1 MSGLHHRSQRGT
13 RSVCALLLMLVLAAI
28 SAHVQAGY
36 LAAGRFHELW
46 VKDDGTLAAWGYNAA
61 GQVGDGSYI
70 DRSFPVSVP
79 GLTGVQA
86 AAGGVFHSLALKTD
100 GTVWAWGAN
109 GSGQI
114 GDGTNYWRV
123 LPVRVSSLT
132 GVARIAAGSDHSL
145 ALKSDG
151 TVWAWGKND
160 SGQLGDGTTTGRI
173 VPVRVSGLTGVVAI
187 AGGSTHS
194 IALKGD
200 GTVWTWGGNVTG
212 QLGDGTTTA
221 RSLPAQVAGLTGVV
235 GISTTYDHNV
245 VLKADGSV
253 WTWGYNE
260 YGQLGDGTTVSRS
273 LPVRVMGVVGVA
285 QVIAGGF
292 ATYAHKHDGTV
303 AVWGDNY
310 YGQLGDGTTTQRNT
324 PVIMQGLT
332 GAALVTAGASH
343 AAILRADGS
352 VWSVGQ
358 NVIGQ
363 LGDGSLVQA
372 PAPVELSGLTS
383 VARLAGGNRH
393 SLALKT
399 NGTVVAWGDNTGGQL
414 GDGTYVS
421 RGAPTP
427 VSGLTGVSAIAAGLY
442 FSVAL
447 KADGTVWTW
456 GDNANGELGN
466 ATFTARATAGQVPG
480 LTGVVA
486 IAAGYYHALALKADG
501 SVWAWG
507 GNSYG
512 QLGDGTTTNR
522 NAPTRVLSV
531 SAAAIA
537 AGSYHSL
544 GLRSDGT
551 VAAWGRNDYGQ
562 VGDGTNSSRPT
573 PVLVTGLS
581 GVTAIAGGAWHS
593 LALKSGGTVWGWGY
607 NGNGSLGVGT
617 YQSSSLPVQAIGAA
631 GVVAIAAGLHSL
643 GLTSAGTVLAWGAG
657 GMIGDGTDRDGLY
670 PAALSFIGAVDRLA
684 AGFDFT
690 LALTRAGTV
699 MGWGSNFSQKLGIA
713 FPVESSTIVK
723 VRDPQGAFAGSD
735 LVVEFFNPTI
745 RNGAGT
751 PGIGHY
757 FITAVPAE
765 AVSIDSGGSGP
776 GWQRTGRTFRAW
788 RSQAKAPAGAVPV
801 YRFYAREPNS
811 HFYTASAAE
820 YQSLRNQN
828 PANDPRAGWAFEEIS
843 FYTMLPVGTGCA
855 AGYYPVYRSYNSRFS
870 PNPALNDGNHRLTP
884 SVIDWLRSIYFLG
897 YADEGVAFCA
907 PVSSESIADLQAWY
921 IYPGTE
927 VQSGAEVKALF
938 VFANNGP
945 GKGDGGLVYIAL
957 PPEVTNWSLCFNST
971 TNCSAATAA
980 DLTALRS
987 GLPINP
993 WSAGGALS
1001 VLVSGTAPQL
1011 TAGSNATLKFAAFA
1025 TNSSGTPDA
1034 NRANNAPPTARTLVK
1049 GPQVCSYAVNPTSLS
1064 LGTAAQGAQIA
1075 VVAGT
1080 GCAWTLQNSVPWL
1093 TASTASGAG
1102 NGTVTLTPQANTVAT
1117 ARTGTLT
1124 IAGQTV
1130 TVTQAGVPCM
1140 YTAIP
1145 ASLNLTAT
1153 AQTAQVE
1160 LGAGTGCNWTAR
1172 TSAPWL
1178 TVTPATGTAGATL
1191 TVGVSAN
1198 NTVANSRTGAI
1209 TIGGLT
1215 IPVAQA
1221 GAVEVPAPPPPP
1233 VDPCAGIR
1241 LQRDGDQM
1249 PANGL
1254 SGESSVAVLADSV
1267 CRWSSQST
1275 VPWLTVTGGGSAT
1288 GNGTLTYAVQANPDP
1303 QLRIG
1308 SITVAGKAFTVTQQG
1323 SDVSSTHN
1331 GGSDSGGDSSG
1342 GGGGDSGG
1350 SSGGDSGG
1358 DSG

>member
-1 MSGLHHRSQRGT
+1 
-13 RSVCALLLMLVLAAI
+13 
-28 SAHVQAGY
+28 
-36 LAAGRFHELW
+36 
-46 VKDDGTLAAWGYNAA
+46 
-61 GQVGDGSYI
+61 
-70 DRSFPVSVP
+70 
-79 GLTGVQA
+79 VQA
-86 AAGGVFHSLALKTD
+86 AAGGLFHSLALKTD
-100 GTVWAWGAN
+100 GSVWAWGAN
-109 GSGQI
+109 GNGQI
-114 GDGTNYWRV
+114 GDGTNYARV
-123 LPVRVSSLT
+123 LPVRVSGLT
-132 GVARIAAGSDHSL
+132 GVAKISAGSDHSL
-145 ALKSDG
+145 ALKPDG
-151 TVWAWGKND
+151 TVWAWGRND

-173 VPVRVSGLTGVVAI
+173 VPVRVIGLTGVVAI
-187 AGGSTHS
+187 AGGTTHS

-221 RSLPAQVAGLTGVV
+221 RSLPVQVAGLTGVV

-245 VLKADGSV
+245 ILKADGSV
-253 WTWGYNE
+253 WSWGYNE
-260 YGQLGDGTTVSRS
+260 FGQLGDGTTISRS

-285 QVIAGGF
+285 QVVAGGF
-292 ATYAHKHDGTV
+292 ASYAHKHDGTV

-324 PVIMQGLT
+324 PVMMQGLT

-343 AAILRADGS
+343 VAILRADGS
-352 VWSVGQ
+352 VWSAGQ

-372 PAPVELSGLTS
+372 PAPVQLSGLTS

-399 NGTVVAWGDNTGGQL
+399 DGTVVAWGDNTGGQL

-442 FSVAL
+442 FSAAL

-456 GDNANGELGN
+456 GDNFNGELGN
-466 ATFTARATAGQVPG
+466 GTFTARATAGQVPG

-486 IAAGYYHALALKADG
+486 IAAGYYHAVALKADG

-507 GNSYG
+507 GNAYG

-531 SAAAIA
+531 SGVAIA

-562 VGDGTNSSRPT
+562 VGDGTNSNRPT

-593 LALKSGGTVWGWGY
+593 LALRSGGTVWGWGY
-607 NGNGSLGVGT
+607 NGNGSLGIGT
-617 YQSSSLPVQAIGAA
+617 YQSSYAPVQAIGAA
-631 GVVAIAAGLHSL
+631 GVVAIAAGMHSL
-643 GLTSAGTVLAWGAG
+643 GLTADGTVLAWGAG
-657 GMIGDGTDRDGLY
+657 GTIGDGTDRDALY
-670 PAALSFIGAVDRLA
+670 PAALSFLGAVDRLA

-690 LALTRAGTV
+690 LALTRAGAV

-713 FPVESSTIVK
+713 FPVESATLVK
-723 VRDPQGAFAGSD
+723 VRDPHAAFAGSD

-776 GWQRTGRTFRAW
+776 GWQRTGRTFRGW
-788 RSQAKAPAGAVPV
+788 RNQAKAPPGAVPV
-801 YRFYAREPNS
+801 YRFYASEPNS

-843 FYTMLPVGTGCA
+843 FYTMLPQGTNCA
-855 AGYYPVYRSYNSRFS
+855 AGYYPIYRSYNNRFS
-870 PNPALNDGNHRLTP
+870 PNPALNDGNHRITP
-884 SVIDWLRSIYFLG
+884 SVIDWLRSTYFLG

-907 PVSSESIADLQAWY
+907 PASSDAVADLQAWY

-927 VQSGAEVKALF
+927 VQSGGAVNALF
-938 VFANNGP
+938 VFTNNGP
-945 GKGDGGLVYIAL
+945 GKGDGGRVYIAL
-957 PPEVTNWSLCFNST
+957 PPEVSNWTLCFNST

-987 GLPINP
+987 GQVISP
-993 WSAGGALS
+993 WSAGGFLS
-1001 VLVSGTAPQL
+1001 VLVSGTAPQVNS
-1011 TAGSNATLKFAAFA
+1011 GGNATLKFAALA
-1025 TNSSGTPDA
+1025 TSGSGTPDA
-1034 NRANNAPPTARTLVK
+1034 NRANNALPTAKTLVK
-1049 GPQVCSYAVNPTSLS
+1049 APQVCSYAINPSTLS
-1064 LGTAAQGAQIA
+1064 LGPAAQA
-1075 VVAGT
+1075 VQVAVLAGT
-1080 GCAWTLQNSVPWL
+1080 GCAWTLANNVPWL
-1093 TASTASGAG
+1093 AASPPGGTG
-1102 NGTVTLTPQANTVAT
+1102 NGTVTLTPQPNPVAA
-1117 ARTGTLT
+1117 ARTGTMT

-1130 TVTQAGVPCM
+1130 TITQAGVPCTF
-1140 YTAIP
+1140 TAIP
-1145 ASLNLTAT
+1145 ASLNLTAG
-1153 AQTAQVE
+1153 AQSAQVE
-1160 LGAGTGCNWTAR
+1160 LGAVSGCSWTAR

-1178 TVTPATGTAGATL
+1178 TVTPAAGSAGGTL
-1191 TVGVSAN
+1191 TIGVSSN
-1198 NTVANSRTGAI
+1198 NAVASSRTGAI

-1233 VDPCAGIR
+1233 VDPCATIR

-1249 PANGL
+1249 SAAGL
-1254 SGESSVAVLADSV
+1254 SGDSSVAVLADSV
-1267 CRWSSQST
+1267 CVWTSQST
-1275 VPWLTVTGGGSAT
+1275 APWLTVTGGGSAT

-1323 SDVSSTHN
+1323 SDVSTHS